1 MEKESGGGGERKKE
15 KSKWR
20 GRVHR
25 EGGESHIS
33 GVLRHDGLRQNADSI
48 TYKSIDR

>member
-1 MEKESGGGGERKKE
+1 MEKESGGREKEE

-20 GRVHR
+20 GRVDR